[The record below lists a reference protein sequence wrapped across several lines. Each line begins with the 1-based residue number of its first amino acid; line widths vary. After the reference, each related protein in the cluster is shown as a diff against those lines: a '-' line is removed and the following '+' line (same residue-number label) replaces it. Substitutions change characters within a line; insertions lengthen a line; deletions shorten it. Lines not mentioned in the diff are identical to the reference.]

1 MTTALRILIILKNTF
16 KLYKSRNFDKN
27 RIKSNKYRL
36 RIASNVFSFLFCC
49 VAIVWFSQCEC
60 GAFQE
65 CSLGVH
71 RMFATYWFSVCY
83 ILIIQKHGF
92 CNAKVWFLACKS
104 MVFAMQEV
112 GFWNSNTGLLQNV
125 DVQIMGYNSMAG
137 YLFRGLNNCN

>member
-1 MTTALRILIILKNTF
+1 MATTLRILIILKNTF

-60 GAFQE
+60 GAFWE
-65 CSLGVH
+65 CSGGVPGAFIGCSQNVRNVLVLCMLH
-71 RMFATYWFSVCY
+71 NHHSKA
-83 ILIIQKHGF
+83 
-92 CNAKVWFLACKS
+92 WFLQCKS

-112 GFWNSNTGLLQNV
+112 GFWNSNIGLLQNV
-125 DVQIMGYNSMAG
+125 DV
-137 YLFRGLNNCN
+137 